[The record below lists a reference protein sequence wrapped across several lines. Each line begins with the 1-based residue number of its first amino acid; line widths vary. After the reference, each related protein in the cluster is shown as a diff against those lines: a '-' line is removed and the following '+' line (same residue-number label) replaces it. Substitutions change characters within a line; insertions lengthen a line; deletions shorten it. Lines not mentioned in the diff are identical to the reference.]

1 MVSAYGVPYS
11 MAATIKHDHHRYRR
25 GLLNDFFSK
34 RSVLSMS
41 PVVEARVERLME
53 RLQGFHDNSRVFN
66 ICNAFGALTS
76 DIITHYCYGK
86 HWGFLED
93 EEFRSDIRTATD
105 DFTAFSH
112 VNRFFPFLTGLL
124 RSVPARVMA
133 LLMPGKA
140 VLFEFE
146 RSIFQH
152 FSAVIQGKV
161 FTLTGDHNIVKKLHS
176 PEIPA
181 EERTLSRL
189 QDEGFTFLVAGT
201 ETTMRALS
209 FTAYH
214 VYQDRAM
221 LERLRTELRE
231 VLPTPNSKATWPTL
245 EKLPYLVRILILV
258 LIW

>member
-41 PVVEARVERLME
+41 SVVEARVERLME
-53 RLQGFHDNSRVFN
+53 RLQGFHENGRVFN

-112 VNRFFPFLTGLL
+112 ANRFFPFLTGLL
-124 RSVPARVMA
+124 RSVPTRVMA

-221 LERLRTELRE
+221 LERLRSELRE

-245 EKLPYLVRILILV
+245 EKLPYLVRLLV
-258 LIW
+258 LVLT